1 MSINGLLNVSTGELC
16 LKNVLQT
23 GQSFRWLLDEATG
36 IYSTTLKISDTLGYS
51 IITLRQDVDFGQV
64 FYEVLNAK
72 VDTET
77 IENHLKNYFRL
88 DVDLQNLHKNHWLA
102 NDEKFKML
110 DHKGIRILGQEPW
123 ETLVS
128 FICSTNN
135 NIGRISKMCHALS
148 ENFGEYIDEYKGT
161 KYYTFPSSEDI
172 ATKATEIQLRGLGF
186 GYRAKYI
193 IETAK
198 KFVEDKKKY
207 GLSDDAQFLNEVVAK
222 KGYLEARE
230 FLMGYCGVGPKVADC
245 VCLMGLHMDEVVPV
259 DVHVGRIAKRDY
271 NIQAPKKFLQELRG
285 QFDHLPITKK
295 KINPELDYIRL
306 KFTEI
311 WGEYAGWAQGL
322 LFFRETDKSD
332 ASAAKKRKT
341 TSSPAASK
349 KPKLETNEL
358 VSAISVKA
366 E

>member
-1 MSINGLLNVSTGELC
+1 MSINGLLNVSAGELC

-198 KFVEDKKKY
+198 KFVEDKKK
-207 GLSDDAQFLNEVVAK
+207 
-222 KGYLEARE
+222 
-230 FLMGYCGVGPKVADC
+230 
-245 VCLMGLHMDEVVPV
+245 
-259 DVHVGRIAKRDY
+259 
-271 NIQAPKKFLQELRG
+271 
-285 QFDHLPITKK
+285 
-295 KINPELDYIRL
+295 L

-349 KPKLETNEL
+349 KPKLDTNEL